1 MDEDGSQDGSLGLL
15 LGGLAVEVFEVLRLG
30 RLMRGLLDEMFE
42 VLRLGRLQLD
52 VAGTHEVVLM
62 VGSS

>member
-1 MDEDGSQDGSLGLL
+1 MLRSGLL
-15 LGGLAVEVFEVLRLG
+15 LGGLSVEVFEVLRLG

-42 VLRLGRLQLD
+42 VLRLGRLLGQLD